1 MCIFIIYF
9 YVNSKYITI
18 RLFTYLL
25 FFDLF
30 FNILFTLY
38 YIFPYISHIYV
49 YIYMYIYINYIKSYA
64 FSFISALKFSFIK
77 ASFRS
82 VENVNI
88 KWIKMQVM
96 IYLYSL
102 IHFNVLKNINIIEYK
117 NSIFY
122 ILHYRILIA

>member
-1 MCIFIIYF
+1 MLSLCIFIYF

-18 RLFTYLL
+18 KLFTYL
-25 FFDLF
+25 LF

-38 YIFPYISHIYV
+38 YIFAYISH
-49 YIYMYIYINYIKSYA
+49 IYMYIYINSIKSYA

-82 VENVNI
+82 VENINI
-88 KWIKMQVM
+88 KGIKMQVM

-122 ILHYRILIA
+122 ILHYRILIV